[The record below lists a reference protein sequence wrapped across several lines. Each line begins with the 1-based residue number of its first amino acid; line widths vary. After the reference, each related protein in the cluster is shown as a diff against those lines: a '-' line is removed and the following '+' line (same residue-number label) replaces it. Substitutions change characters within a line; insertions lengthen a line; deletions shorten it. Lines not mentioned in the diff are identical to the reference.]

1 MISKQL
7 KAVIAEFAEDFSKYS
22 TQAGALYQCCDAT
35 DEFLRLVRE
44 KLDYF
49 DTVAIRRF
57 EFSVEKSTGLYPRI
71 YKMGLNEAGS
81 QRADWHCI
89 VNTKNVLIDWTAKQ
103 YVETAP
109 FPLIIVKRFLTIQKI
124 DGDYYKAIRPA
135 YLPIRKAELLA
146 KAAAVGH
153 V

>member
-57 EFSVEKSTGLYPRI
+57 EFSIRESTGLHSQI
-71 YKMGLNEAGS
+71 YKLGLNEAGL

-103 YVETAP
+103 YVATAP
-109 FPLIIVKRFLTIQKI
+109 FPLIIAKYPLVITKK
-124 DGDYYKAIRPA
+124 GDDFYQAV
-135 YLPIRKAELLA
+135 RKVTVRQNINALA
-146 KAAAVGH
+146 KAAGA
-153 V
+153 